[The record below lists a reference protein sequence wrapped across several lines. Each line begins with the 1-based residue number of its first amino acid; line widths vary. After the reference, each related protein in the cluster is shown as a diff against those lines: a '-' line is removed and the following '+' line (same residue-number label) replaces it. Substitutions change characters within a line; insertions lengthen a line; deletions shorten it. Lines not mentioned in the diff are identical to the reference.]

1 VKEAKPNPLAYM
13 VFSVVVRAVVVGLV
27 MLLSLLE
34 SVLDLNQELVVILQL
49 LVHRRKASVALRI

>member
-34 SVLDLNQELVVILQL
+34 SVLDSNQELVVILQL
-49 LVHRRKASVALRI
+49 LVHHRKASVALRI